1 MSNYIV
7 GGGKICLSVPEE
19 YVPRFSAGIH
29 DFRAISVEVGQGT
42 NDDAYDPRDIDLVHE
57 LVSELSSKYKFT
69 TNRIAYVDGNNYGWP
84 GLVGHEDTA
93 QGRGQ
98 GKSDPGHLFWEAYLG
113 ADDVTPEQAKK
124 IEEAW
129 KALCG
134 GDSAAM
140 DAWNSMGNSMI
151 AGYTGEQV
159 EQDSI
164 LERVRRLEATGLPA
178 AQINSIIDEIVKRLK
193 NG

>member
-1 MSNYIV
+1 
-7 GGGKICLSVPEE
+7 
-19 YVPRFSAGIH
+19 
-29 DFRAISVEVGQGT
+29 
-42 NDDAYDPRDIDLVHE
+42 
-57 LVSELSSKYKFT
+57 
-69 TNRIAYVDGNNYGWP
+69 
-84 GLVGHEDTA
+84 
-93 QGRGQ
+93 
-98 GKSDPGHLFWEAYLG
+98 
-113 ADDVTPEQAKK
+113 
-124 IEEAW
+124 
-129 KALCG
+129 
-134 GDSAAM
+134 M